1 VKIERIPLGGGAPLV
16 LIAGLNV
23 IETEKETLQVARL
36 VRDIAER
43 HELPLVFKASFDK
56 ANRSSCR

>member
-1 VKIERIPLGGGAPLV
+1 MRIDRVPLGDGAPLV

-23 IETEKETLQVARL
+23 IENEKDTLIVARV

-43 HELPLVFKASFDK
+43 HEFPVVFKASFD
-56 ANRSSCR
+56 